1 MRQPGFLI
9 KTSPS
14 LSEKPLKMAKIVLP
28 IAAGVVIALVLL
40 LLYQWWRQKDDK
52 NDVIKSKSVKVG
64 ADFR

>member
-14 LSEKPLKMAKIVLP
+14 LSEKLLKLAKIVLP

-40 LLYQWWRQKDDK
+40 LLYRRWRQKDDK